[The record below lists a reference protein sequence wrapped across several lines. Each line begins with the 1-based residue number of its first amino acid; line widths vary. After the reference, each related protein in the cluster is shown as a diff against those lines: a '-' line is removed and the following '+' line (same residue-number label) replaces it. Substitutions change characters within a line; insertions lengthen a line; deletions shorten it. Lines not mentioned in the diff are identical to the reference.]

1 MGRILGRLH
10 IGILLLVLIP
20 AFIVVLMVPSLT
32 GVRSEV
38 SLQEKEQLEKAVR
51 RAAVACYAAEGF
63 YPPDLDYIREEYG
76 VQIDE
81 DRYVVAYEIFA
92 ENIMPKIR
100 VMEKNR

>member
-1 MGRILGRLH
+1 MKKVFGRWN
-10 IGILLLVLIP
+10 IGILLLVLVP
-20 AFIVVLMVPSLT
+20 ALVVVLMLPSLT
-32 GVRSEV
+32 GVSSEV

-63 YPPDLDYIREEYG
+63 YPPDLAYIREQYG
-76 VQIDE
+76 VQIDD

-92 ENIMPKIR
+92 ENIMPEIR